1 MRILVIS
8 DSHGRT
14 SAIEE
19 AIEAQPNAK
28 HIFFLGDCTRDIEDL
43 TYIYP
48 EKSFYIVSGNCDGNS
63 FYKSVDF
70 TTLSGKKIIFTHG
83 HTLSVKFGLER
94 LKAFAENENA
104 HIILFGH
111 THTAITDYEN
121 GRYFVNPGSLSHGS
135 SGFRSYAV
143 IDIEKNGINP
153 IIIKMK

>member
-1 MRILVIS
+1 MRILVLS

-19 AIEAQPNAK
+19 AIEAQPTAK

-48 EKSFYIVSGNCDGNS
+48 DRSFYVVAGNCDGSS

-70 TTLSGKKIIFTHG
+70 TALSGKKIIFTHG
-83 HTLSVKFGLER
+83 HIFSVKSGLER
-94 LKAFAENENA
+94 LKAFGEAENA
-104 HIILFGH
+104 DVILFGH
-111 THTAITDYEN
+111 THTAITKYEN

-135 SGFRSYAV
+135 LGFQSYAV
-143 IDIEKNGINP
+143 IDIEENGIKP
-153 IIIKMK
+153 IIIKI

>member
-1 MRILVIS
+1 MRILVLS

-14 SAIEE
+14 SAIEK
-19 AIEAQPNAK
+19 AIEAQPTAK
-28 HIFFLGDCTRDIEDL
+28 HIFFLGDCTHDIEDL

-48 EKSFYIVSGNCDGNS
+48 DRSFYIVAGNCDGYS

-70 TTLSGKKIIFTHG
+70 TVLGGKKIIFTHG
-83 HTLSVKFGLER
+83 HTFSVKSGLER
-94 LKAFAENENA
+94 LKAFGENENA

-143 IDIEKNGINP
+143 IDIEDKGIKP
-153 IIIKMK
+153 IIVKI